1 MYGNIWNSFDRW
13 WIISLFV
20 CLIVA
25 IQTKNMISAVL
36 TSLLLVLLFVFEINK
51 RTPKDN
57 YQRNPTSYY
66 DEGGWIIGPPLVG
79 NWGYNDP
86 EEDRKYT
93 QPVLE
98 PQTLKAQAQH
108 APIDMTLCEE
118 CVNQCRESI
127 GAGLEDMKPEEP
139 REGYCLRK
147 CQLLCT

>member
-1 MYGNIWNSFDRW
+1 MSDDFWKPYDRW
-13 WIISLFV
+13 WLIFIFV
-20 CLIVA
+20 CLVVA
-25 IQTKNMISAVL
+25 IQSKNTASAVF
-36 TSLLLVLLFVFEINK
+36 SVLLLVVWFVFEINK
-51 RTPKDN
+51 RSPKDN

-86 EEDRKYT
+86 DEDRKFT
-93 QPVLE
+93 QPVLQ
-98 PQTLKAQAQH
+98 PQGPQASS

-139 REGYCLRK
+139 REGYCLKK
-147 CQLLCT
+147 CQLLCS

>member
-1 MYGNIWNSFDRW
+1 MSDNIWKQYDRW
-13 WIISLFV
+13 WLIFIFV

-25 IQTKNMISAVL
+25 IQSKNTASAVF
-36 TSLLLVLLFVFEINK
+36 SVLLLVIWFVFEINR
-51 RTPKDN
+51 RTPKDK

-86 EEDRKYT
+86 DEDRKFT

-98 PQTLKAQAQH
+98 PPR
-108 APIDMTLCEE
+108 APSASVDVTLCEE
-118 CVNQCRESI
+118 CINQCRESI

-147 CQLLCT
+147 CQLLCS